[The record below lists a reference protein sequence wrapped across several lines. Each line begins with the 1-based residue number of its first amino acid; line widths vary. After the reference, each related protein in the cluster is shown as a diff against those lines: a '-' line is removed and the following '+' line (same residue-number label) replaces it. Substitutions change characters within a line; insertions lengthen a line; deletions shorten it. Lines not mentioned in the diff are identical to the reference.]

1 MHRKEEVLYT
11 KNQSKSEMI
20 SKSLKVVNM
29 LVIPIYYFRNLGVS
43 LYSPHLQMCASRT
56 AILSLCVCTTHI
68 NVVNLQNRLFSPL
81 HWVISTV
88 YKRLSEKYKKECELH
103 GARIFR
109 FRQVCTL
116 YFAYFHFAKNLVSI
130 SPSDSGRFNPTF
142 RHVFR
147 FLQVRY
153 LAKFSISPSLQREKL
168 VGEMYKVGEM
178 KKLAEST

>member
-1 MHRKEEVLYT
+1 
-11 KNQSKSEMI
+11 MI

-43 LYSPHLQMCASRT
+43 LYSQHSQMCASRT

-116 YFAYFHFAKNLVSI
+116 YFAYFHFAKWFRSIQPYI
-130 SPSDSGRFNPTF
+130 SPC
-142 RHVFR
+142 
-147 FLQVRY
+147 
-153 LAKFSISPSLQREKL
+153 FSISPSPLSRQVFNFAKFTKGKACWRNVESWRDSEI
-168 VGEMYKVGEM
+168 GEMSIIGEIGSSQNM
-178 KKLAEST
+178 VLKIWNK